1 MSQTSL
7 ISILVFV
14 AGLGSGYFARSA
26 AGMLQRTTQSADM
39 TAIEQLNQEDIEA
52 TLARDQKRLIG
63 LWAENAVGF
72 CPGSPPAV
80 GKQAIAAHN
89 EKFHAQNPGLKVLS
103 YTSEFKNLQVQDG
116 LALRVVREGSR
127 VQVVSRVLAGQLA
140 RERTDGAAAAE
151 RRLVESAD
159 ALARVKEPQG
169 PSLVA
174 FLVMFEREGPPV
186 AARFS
191 TA

>member
-1 MSQTSL
+1 VSQTSL

-52 TLARDQKRLIG
+52 TLARDQKRLID

-72 CPGSPPAV
+72 YPGSPPAV

-116 LALRVVREGSR
+116 LACGWFEK
-127 VQVVSRVLAGQLA
+127 
-140 RERTDGAAAAE
+140 AAE
-151 RRLVESAD
+151 YKLSPGSSPVSWHAKGLMVLKRQSD
-159 ALARVKEPQG
+159 GSWKALMLWPE
-169 PSLVA
+169 
-174 FLVMFEREGPPV
+174 
-186 AARFS
+186 
-191 TA
+191 